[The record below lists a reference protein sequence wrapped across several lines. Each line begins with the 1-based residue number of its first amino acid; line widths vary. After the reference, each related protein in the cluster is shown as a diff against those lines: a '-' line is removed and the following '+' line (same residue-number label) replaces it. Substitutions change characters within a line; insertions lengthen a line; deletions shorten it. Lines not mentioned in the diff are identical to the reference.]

1 MKIETIVRYVN
12 KLLGDGLYDFEDL
25 VLDADSV
32 IDEINEQ
39 CKTTFRYFSEYDEE
53 DSYTEFSDK
62 YIRNVLCYG
71 IAIRLLEQEDEYESQ
86 YHVYR
91 THYETWLNRM
101 ANEYLAMYDLSQED
115 GKINLSDE
123 RIIAWYTAPDGT
135 TVIRYET
142 EDGIK
147 ERNVGKL

>member
-1 MKIETIVRYVN
+1 
-12 KLLGDGLYDFEDL
+12 
-25 VLDADSV
+25 
-32 IDEINEQ
+32 
-39 CKTTFRYFSEYDEE
+39 
-53 DSYTEFSDK
+53 
-62 YIRNVLCYG
+62 
-71 IAIRLLEQEDEYESQ
+71 
-86 YHVYR
+86 
-91 THYETWLNRM
+91 M